1 MFVIASRL
9 FVFLWESNVFLFTS
23 FNMHFLQDCWFAFVV
38 IKNFIFTTSPV
49 KAGDVLVIDL
59 VLSLQLLL
67 VMDFFTCLVSF
78 LILYEIMYSIYHA
91 NVPPVRHTKKNI
103 LKYKQSAS
111 ICNIG
116 LSCMLDAASCFQLWI
131 SSFVTHT
138 NQNIWAWNLK

>member
-78 LILYEIMYSIYHA
+78 LIL
-91 NVPPVRHTKKNI
+91 
-103 LKYKQSAS
+103 
-111 ICNIG
+111 
-116 LSCMLDAASCFQLWI
+116 F
-131 SSFVTHT
+131 
-138 NQNIWAWNLK
+138 